1 MIDEKD
7 FLDLYIPGPVNVSK
21 ACREKLALPMI
32 AHRSETMGELHQDI
46 ASYLQKMLFTDNQ
59 IILSTSSSTGLMEAA
74 IRNCV
79 HEKGVLNVLNGA
91 FAERWHAIAQ
101 MNGKKADT
109 LNVDW
114 GKAVSPQE
122 LNEKLD
128 EKEYDAV
135 CITQN
140 ETSTGVTTPIK
151 DLYKIIKDHDCL
163 LLVDAVSSAGGVETR
178 VDDWEID
185 VYLFGLQKCMAL
197 PPGLAVASVSD
208 TALKMA
214 ETVPNRGWYFDFLY
228 LKKYH
233 DRNGMQP
240 ATPVTPIYYALQY
253 QLHKIVDIE
262 GIENRW
268 ARHSEMG
275 EYTRNWVKNKKLTL
289 FADKAVASNTVTCV
303 NSLGVNVTQLKA
315 DLMKQGYLFA
325 TGYGKFKEKNFRIAH
340 MGDRNLNELKTYLQ
354 TIDELIS

>member
-1 MIDEKD
+1 MLDETD
-7 FLDLYIPGPVNVSK
+7 FLDLFIPGPVNVSK
-21 ACREKLALPMI
+21 DCREKLALPMI

-46 ASYLQKMLFTDNQ
+46 ASYLQKMLFTHNQ
-59 IILSTSSSTGLMEAA
+59 IVLSTSSSTGLMEAA

-79 HEKGVLNVLNGA
+79 HKKGVLNVLNGA
-91 FAERWHAIAQ
+91 FAERWHAIAE
-101 MNGKKADT
+101 MNGKEADT

-114 GKAVSPQE
+114 GKAVSPKE
-122 LNEKLD
+122 LSEKLD

-151 DLYKIIKDHDCL
+151 DLYKIIKDHGCL

-208 TALKMA
+208 DALKMA
-214 ETVPNRGWYFDFLY
+214 KTVPNRGWYFDFLV

-253 QLHKIVDIE
+253 QLHKIVNEE

-268 ARHSEMG
+268 SRHTEMG
-275 EYTRNWVKNKKLTL
+275 NYTRNWVKSKELTL
-289 FADKAVASNTVTCV
+289 FADEAVASNTVTCV
-303 NSLGVNVTQLKA
+303 NSLGVNVGQLKA
-315 DLMKQGYLFA
+315 DLMKRGYLFA

-354 TIDELIS
+354 TIDKLIS

>member
-7 FLDLYIPGPVNVSK
+7 FLDLFIPGPVNISK
-21 ACREKLALPMI
+21 DCRQKLTLRMI
-32 AHRSETMGELHQDI
+32 AHRSETMGELHRDI
-46 ASYLQKMLFTDNQ
+46 ATYLQKLLFTSNQ

-79 HEKGVLNVLNGA
+79 DKKGVLNVLNGA
-91 FAERWHAIAQ
+91 FAERWHSIAL
-101 MNGKKADT
+101 MNGKEADA
-109 LNVDW
+109 LNIDW
-114 GKAVSPQE
+114 GKAVTAQQ
-122 LNEKLD
+122 LKEKLD

-140 ETSTGVTTPIK
+140 ETSTGVTTPLK
-151 DLYKIIKDHDCL
+151 DLYRVIKDHGCL

-178 VDDWEID
+178 VDEWEID

-197 PPGLAVASVSD
+197 PPGLAVASVSEE
-208 TALKMA
+208 ALKMA
-214 ETVPNRGWYFDFLY
+214 KTVPNRGWYFDFLY

-240 ATPVTPIYYALQY
+240 ATPVIPIYYALQY
-253 QLHKIVDIE
+253 QLHKIVDEE

-268 ARHSEMG
+268 ARHTEMG
-275 EYTRNWVKNKKLTL
+275 DYTREWVKARGLTL
-289 FADKAVASNTVTCV
+289 FADESVASNTVTCV
-303 NSLGVNVTQLKA
+303 NSLGIDVPKLKS
-315 DLMKQGYLFA
+315 DLMKKGYLFA

-340 MGDRNLNELKTYLQ
+340 MGDRTLEELATYLQ
-354 TIDELIS
+354 TIEELIR

>member
-1 MIDEKD
+1 MIDEND
-7 FLDLYIPGPVNVSK
+7 FLDLFIPGPVNVSK
-21 ACREKLALPMI
+21 TCLEKLSLPMI

-46 ASYLQKMLFTDNQ
+46 ASYLQKMLFTNNQ

-79 HEKGVLNVLNGA
+79 HKKGVLNVLNGA
-91 FAERWHAIAQ
+91 FADRWHAITL
-101 MNGKKADT
+101 MNGKQADT

-114 GKAVSPQE
+114 GKAVSPQQ
-122 LNEKLD
+122 LKEKLD

-140 ETSTGVTTPIK
+140 ETSTGVTTPLK
-151 DLYKIIKDHDCL
+151 DLYRIIKDHDCL
-163 LLVDAVSSAGGVETR
+163 LLVDAVSSAGGVETH
-178 VDDWEID
+178 VDDWDID

-208 TALKMA
+208 AALNMA
-214 ETVPNRGWYFDFLY
+214 NNVPNRGWYFDFLY

-240 ATPVTPIYYALQY
+240 ATPVIPIYYALQH
-253 QLHKIVDIE
+253 QLHKIVDEE

-268 ARHSEMG
+268 ARHTEMG
-275 EYTRNWVKNKKLTL
+275 DYTRKWVKDRGLTL
-289 FADKAVASNTVTCV
+289 FAEKSVASNTVTCV
-303 NSLGVNVTQLKA
+303 NSLGIDVAKLKS
-315 DLMKQGYLFA
+315 DLMREGYLFA

-340 MGDRNLNELKTYLQ
+340 MGDRTLEELKTYLQ
-354 TIDELIS
+354 VIKGLIS